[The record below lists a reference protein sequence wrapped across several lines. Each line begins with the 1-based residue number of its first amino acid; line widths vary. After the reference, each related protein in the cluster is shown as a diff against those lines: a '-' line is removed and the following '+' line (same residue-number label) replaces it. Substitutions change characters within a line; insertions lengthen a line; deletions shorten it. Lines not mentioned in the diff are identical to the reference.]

1 MSDADVDERPVLEL
15 PQELE
20 VVKTHIETLLSELG
34 EGEMMTSAEIRDA
47 VLGPGAPW
55 KLMARRAPKANLIMR
70 ALLIDWPQAWE
81 AGGALPDS
89 PLSTG
94 QALHLCDRVV
104 RKVQQVRA
112 VMLRL
117 GLGLGLRLCAS
128 RVCRRKG
135 LDPVQHVCDA
145 RALEGLAD
153 C

>member
-1 MSDADVDERPVLEL
+1 MQRQRPQRAAAVAANAGLSFDGTGPNPAVAPPPQSSVWGNAPDADVDERPVLEL

-81 AGGALPDS
+81 AGCALPDS

-94 QALHLCDRVV
+94 QALHLC
-104 RKVQQVRA
+104 A
-112 VMLRL
+112 
-117 GLGLGLRLCAS
+117 
-128 RVCRRKG
+128 
-135 LDPVQHVCDA
+135 
-145 RALEGLAD
+145 
-153 C
+153 